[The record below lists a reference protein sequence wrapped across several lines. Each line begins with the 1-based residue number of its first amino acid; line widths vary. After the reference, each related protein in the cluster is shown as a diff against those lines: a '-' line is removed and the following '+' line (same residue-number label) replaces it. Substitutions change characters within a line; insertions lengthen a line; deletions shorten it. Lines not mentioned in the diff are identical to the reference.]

1 MSYLSAF
8 TNQIEA
14 FASELTLMFPDDVDL
29 KMALNMIKLIKKTNP
44 RKLFEIFQKF
54 TWSYKEQIMIKDE
67 SFFLEHD
74 FNDLAQKIK
83 KQDYAFSLVTQIKSH
98 WSEMSDE
105 SKEAS
110 WNYFIVLF
118 RLSDKILEL
127 SQPCT

>member
-8 TNQIEA
+8 TNQMEA
-14 FASELTLMFPDDVDL
+14 FASELTLMFPEDSDL

-54 TWSYKEQIMIKDE
+54 TYGYKDQILVKDE
-67 SFFLEHD
+67 NFFLKHD
-74 FNDLAQKIK
+74 FTDLAQKTK
-83 KQDYAFSLVTQIKSH
+83 QQDYAFSLVNQIKSH

-110 WNYFIVLF
+110 WSYFIVLF
-118 RLSDKILEL
+118 KLSDKIVEATN
-127 SQPCT
+127 SS